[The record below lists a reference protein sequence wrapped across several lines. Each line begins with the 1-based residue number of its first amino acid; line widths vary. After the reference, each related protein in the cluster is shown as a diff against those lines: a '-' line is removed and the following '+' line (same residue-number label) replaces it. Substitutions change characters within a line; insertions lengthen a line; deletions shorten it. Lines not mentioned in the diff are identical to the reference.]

1 LFRSR
6 KGASS
11 QDINLIRLL
20 KWLSGLFS
28 SRKIGFYSSNGIG
41 NRTRGNGLFQLDRL
55 RLRETL
61 QQAAERE
68 ILEETGL
75 RVKAKDPIYTFDLMD
90 RNHENRIRF
99 HYVIIDLMA
108 DLIGGELRSSDDAV
122 DAKWFTPEEVEKSE
136 VTERTREFLRKIRFI
151 R

>member
-1 LFRSR
+1 M
-6 KGASS
+6 
-11 QDINLIRLL
+11 
-20 KWLSGLFS
+20 
-28 SRKIGFYSSNGIG
+28 
-41 NRTRGNGLFQLDRL
+41 DRL

>member
-1 LFRSR
+1 M
-6 KGASS
+6 ASS